1 MKQIISI
8 MLLLPALSYAENYIP
23 NIPTRELTPIVKFS
37 DNKFELR
44 DLEGNRWSAETSCL
58 VEPNEITEFTIRER
72 RIREGT
78 RVTLAKNKSCR
89 IENLIK
95 G

>member
-8 MLLLPALSYAENYIP
+8 LLILPALSYAENYIP
-23 NIPTRELTPIVKFS
+23 TRELTPIVRFS

-44 DLEGNRWSAETSCL
+44 DLHGNRWSAETSCL
-58 VEPNEITEFTIRER
+58 VEPDEITEFTVREK

-78 RVTLAKNKSCR
+78 RVTLAKNKSCT